1 MLVESGIGLRDERL
15 ARIQVLETEL
25 QNGTSVK
32 GMNELAAL
40 YYAENRVQEALSLF
54 HEVLEIDSQNVEA
67 NGYVQVI
74 RGVLDYV
81 NKDLLNP

>member
-1 MLVESGIGLRDERL
+1 MLVESGIGLREERL
-15 ARIQVLETEL
+15 ARIQRLETEL
-25 QNGTSVK
+25 QNCSSVK
-32 GMNELAAL
+32 VMNELASL

-54 HEVLEIDSQNVEA
+54 HEVLEMDSQNVEA
-67 NGYVQVI
+67 KGYVQVI